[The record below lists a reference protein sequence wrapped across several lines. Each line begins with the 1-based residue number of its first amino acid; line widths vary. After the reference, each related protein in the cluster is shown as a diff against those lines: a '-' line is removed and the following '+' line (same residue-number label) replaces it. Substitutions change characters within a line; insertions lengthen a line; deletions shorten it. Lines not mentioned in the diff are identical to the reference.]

1 MSFAIFLIS
10 ALFGVTG
17 KALWRSARNRT
28 LENANTQILLSCVAW
43 LLACIFALVAV
54 LAIAHAQEALP
65 INPDVTQEN
74 IHQTV
79 CVPNWDKPVRPS
91 VAVTN
96 RIKFAKMDSLGIP
109 RSRTRELELD
119 HVISLVLAGAPQD
132 PRNLRLQ
139 EWYGDPVATPRD
151 ADGLD
156 TQAHLKDVLEVRLH
170 KLVCSGQLSLADA
183 QACIFNDWREC
194 ALKFPAKGKK

>member
-1 MSFAIFLIS
+1 MKALIAVFFAAASFA
-10 ALFGVTG
+10 G
-17 KALWRSARNRT
+17 
-28 LENANTQILLSCVAW
+28 E
-43 LLACIFALVAV
+43 
-54 LAIAHAQEALP
+54 LP
-65 INPDVTQEN
+65 INPSVTQDN
-74 IHQTV
+74 IKTTV

-96 RIKFAKMDSLGIP
+96 RIKFAKMDALGIP
-109 RSRTRELELD
+109 RSRARELELD

-139 EWYGDPVATPRD
+139 EWYGDPVATPKD

-170 KLVCSGQLSLADA
+170 KLVCADKLPLAEA
-183 QACIFNDWREC
+183 QTCIWNDWREC